1 MSHPSL
7 DQESAMLRSE
17 LELLMK
23 EREVLLRVTG
33 AAAVFVAEL
42 RTETLPEETY
52 QAAELLAEYLN
63 AASEETI
70 RDALEAVKA
79 HIVAEETASSDQEEH
94 QVVR

>member
-1 MSHPSL
+1 
-7 DQESAMLRSE
+7 MLRSE
-17 LELLMK
+17 IELLMK
-23 EREVLLRVTG
+23 ERQVLLRVTG

-70 RDALEAVKA
+70 RDALDAVKA
-79 HIVAEETASSDQEEH
+79 NIVSEESALRDH
-94 QVVR
+94 

>member
-1 MSHPSL
+1 MSHPTL
-7 DQESAMLRSE
+7 DQESGMLRSE
-17 LELLMK
+17 IELLMK
-23 EREVLLRVTG
+23 ERQVLLRVTG

-70 RDALEAVKA
+70 RDALDAVKA
-79 HIVAEETASSDQEEH
+79 NIVSEESALNDH
-94 QVVR
+94 

>member
-23 EREVLLRVTG
+23 ERQVLLRVTG

-70 RDALEAVKA
+70 RDALDAVKA
-79 HIVAEETASSDQEEH
+79 HIVSEESALSDQ
-94 QVVR
+94 

>member
-23 EREVLLRVTG
+23 ERQVLLRVTG

-70 RDALEAVKA
+70 RDALDAVKA
-79 HIVAEETASSDQEEH
+79 NIVSEESALNDQ
-94 QVVR
+94 